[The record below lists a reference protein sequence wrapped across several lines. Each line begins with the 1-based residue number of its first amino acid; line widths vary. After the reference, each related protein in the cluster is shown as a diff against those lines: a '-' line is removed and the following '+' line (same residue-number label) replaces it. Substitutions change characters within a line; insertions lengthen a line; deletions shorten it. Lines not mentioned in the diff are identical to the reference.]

1 MDSSF
6 CDNYCD
12 LLERV
17 YGIIKKPENQ
27 KTFSIFLY
35 QMEIP
40 DVKKMYYTIV
50 RNNKDNFR
58 NFILMTNRLILELRT
73 YDNLKG
79 LNISKIITKYLN
91 LVAKTGKEDI
101 FEDEF
106 LDGLLAIAND
116 PNFVPSLELL
126 FYLLSDSKRC
136 NLIINR
142 RIDRNE
148 LIKAVDGNL
157 DILKHFILPDNVNN
171 PWQKEQKEA
180 YKTFQLLNMLDR
192 DNKVNNKGQSDIL
205 QDLGIVK
212 EPVEYTEKHDPEDI
226 VLDYNMKFGH
236 SNLND
241 MKNDNLGMIML
252 NMRRNNHSLYE
263 IVDFLFPHYVKKFKL
278 RSPEKL
284 VNTNIVGN
292 HHKEY
297 QRNNNI
303 YGIKIFVLNN
313 GNIISNGNCFNSF
326 R

>member
-1 MDSSF
+1 MDTSF
-6 CDNYCD
+6 CSSYCN
-12 LLERV
+12 LFKRIYE
-17 YGIIKKPENQ
+17 IIQKNENK

-40 DVKKMYYTIV
+40 DVKEMYYTIV

-58 NFILMTNRLILELRT
+58 NFVLMTNRLILELRT

-91 LVAKTGKEDI
+91 LVSKTDQENI
-101 FEDEF
+101 FEDDF
-106 LDGLLAIAND
+106 LDGLLEIAND

-126 FYLLSDSKRC
+126 FYLLSDNKRC
-136 NLIINR
+136 NLIISEK
-142 RIDRNE
+142 IDRNE
-148 LIKAVDGNL
+148 LIKVVDGNL
-157 DILKHFILPDNVNN
+157 DILKHFILPEKIDN

-180 YKTFQLLNMLDR
+180 YKTYQLLNILNRDR
-192 DNKVNNKGQSDIL
+192 PNVLK
-205 QDLGIVK
+205 DLGLLK
-212 EPVEYTEKHDPEDI
+212 EPIEYTGKQDPGDV

-236 SNLND
+236 SNLNS

-263 IVDFLFPHYVKKFKL
+263 IVDFLFPHYIKNFKL
-278 RSPEKL
+278 RNPDRL
-284 VNTNIVGN
+284 VNTNIIGN
-292 HHKEY
+292 KQREY

-303 YGIKIFVLNN
+303 YGIKVFILNN
-313 GNIISNGNCFNSF
+313 GDILSNSNCFNSF